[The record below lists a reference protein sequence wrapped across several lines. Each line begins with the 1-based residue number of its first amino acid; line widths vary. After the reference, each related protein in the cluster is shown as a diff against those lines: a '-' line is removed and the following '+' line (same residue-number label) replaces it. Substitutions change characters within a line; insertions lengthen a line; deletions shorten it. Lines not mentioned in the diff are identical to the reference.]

1 MVAHASASQNVAP
14 PGHSPSHGSSPASGA
29 MDEKETEEKP
39 ASKHICSNTAHERAW
54 EKTSI
59 ELDSPT
65 MVACPLN
72 AESRPP
78 RCARGAPTAGTPTSF
93 PSAASAPSPI
103 TAGPPC
109 ASKSPTANTPCAT
122 QSLPPGRQHPGEFG
136 QRDGQRPRKV
146 QNAVDID
153 QVERCIFYAGLGK
166 VFGDRKRK
174 TKVTLPGRTSPM
186 ILRRRSTGGSNII
199 RIGVH
204 ADDVA

>member
-1 MVAHASASQNVAP
+1 MRRFETSEPRYMVAHASASQNVAP

-54 EKTSI
+54 EKASI

-122 QSLPPGRQHPGEFG
+122 QSLPPGANTRANSA
-136 QRDGQRPRKV
+136 
-146 QNAVDID
+146 NATGNDHA
-153 QVERCIFYAGLGK
+153 RF
-166 VFGDRKRK
+166 K
-174 TKVTLPGRTSPM
+174 TLL
-186 ILRRRSTGGSNII
+186 I
-199 RIGVH
+199 
-204 ADDVA
+204 

>member
-29 MDEKETEEKP
+29 MDEKENRGKTRFQ
-39 ASKHICSNTAHERAW
+39 AHLLEHGTRTRLG
-54 EKTSI
+54 KTSI

-103 TAGPPC
+103 TAGP
-109 ASKSPTANTPCAT
+109 ARVQVTQANTPCAT
-122 QSLPPGRQHPGEFG
+122 RAFPGANTRANSANATGN
-136 QRDGQRPRKV
+136 DRKV

-153 QVERCIFYAGLGK
+153 QVERCIFYAGPGK
-166 VFGDRKRK
+166 GFPGIASENEGDA
-174 TKVTLPGRTSPM
+174 PRTNQPDDSSAPQH
-186 ILRRRSTGGSNII
+186 RRQQHYPYRGP
-199 RIGVH
+199 RR
-204 ADDVA
+204 

>member
-39 ASKHICSNTAHERAW
+39 ASKHIRSNEAHERAW

-59 ELDSPT
+59 EPDSPT
-65 MVACPLN
+65 MDACSLN
-72 AESRPP
+72 AEPRPP
-78 RCARGAPTAGTPTSF
+78 RCARGAPAPGNPTSF

-103 TAGPPC
+103 TARSPC
-109 ASKSPTANTPCAT
+109 ASKSSAANAPCAT
-122 QSLPPGRQHPGEFG
+122 QSLPGRQHPGEFG
-136 QRDGQRPRKV
+136 QRDGQRPRRV
-146 QNAVDID
+146 QNAVDIHQID
-153 QVERCIFYAGLGK
+153 RCVLYAGLGK
-166 VFGDRKRK
+166 VFGDCRRK

-199 RIGVH
+199 RIGIH